1 MAPPEGPSVGT
12 DSFGRGENI
21 GGVVSDSFSYRGTG
35 RSGKHSTTAT
45 TATTPLYDYIRN
57 CNQRRALGSDSFI
70 VQASGGNRRVS
81 RVAWD
86 EGSGGDEGGHLHQG
100 PHLIL
105 MVMCVCYVCV

>member
-1 MAPPEGPSVGT
+1 MGT

-21 GGVVSDSFSYRGTG
+21 DGVVSDSFSYRQYGQMV
-35 RSGKHSTTAT
+35 REHSTTAT

-70 VQASGGNRRVS
+70 VQASGGNHRVS
-81 RVAWD
+81 RVAWG